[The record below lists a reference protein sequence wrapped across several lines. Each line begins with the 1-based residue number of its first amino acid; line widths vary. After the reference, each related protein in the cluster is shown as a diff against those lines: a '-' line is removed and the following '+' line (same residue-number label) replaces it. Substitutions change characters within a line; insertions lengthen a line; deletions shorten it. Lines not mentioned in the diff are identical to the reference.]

1 MGTDDQGNKR
11 LAPLGVRI
19 PPDLKRKIKI
29 AAAQEDR
36 TMNAQIVRHLR
47 EIYQPGQEEAEA

>member
-1 MGTDDQGNKR
+1 MAEHDQGKKR

-29 AAAQEDR
+29 AAAREDR
-36 TMNAQIVRHLR
+36 AMNAQIVRHLR
-47 EIYQPGQEEAEA
+47 EIYGTEDQEGAA

>member
-47 EIYQPGQEEAEA
+47 EIYQPEENVSA

>member
-1 MGTDDQGNKR
+1 MANHDQGKKR

-19 PPDLKRKIKI
+19 PPELKRKIKI
-29 AAAQEDR
+29 AAAREDR

-47 EIYQPGQEEAEA
+47 EIYGTEGEAS